1 MVEAS
6 LYQLASFYPMILI
19 ISTGEDLSTDF
30 VLEWLYRLGGNFCRV
45 NFFELLLP
53 DSRSNNIFYSLN
65 ENRLRINSKTIDLDS
80 VNAVWLRKLGTY
92 KKSSYYKSS
101 VGLVRFD
108 LLAKNSTEFGAF
120 VMSVLKNINQEAYWI
135 TNLKHVGQSKWQV
148 LKKAREVGLKVPET
162 YFINQKFDLE
172 KIRQKEAIINKT
184 IQEPYF
190 IDKGRHYFSMY
201 TTDICNED
209 VKNLPERFMLSCVQT
224 KIEKEYEVRSFFLD
238 SDFFSMAIFSQ
249 NDPKTRLDFRN
260 YNTVKPN
267 RVVPYKLPDHIEEK
281 LKTLMRSIDLNCGSI
296 DLIRDKNGE
305 YVFLEVNPNGQYGMV
320 DHPCNYNLNKL
331 IAEKL
336 IYEDQKRQISPYSNK
351 GTERKASSALSI
363 STKEQEEIHSIRRK
377 AHSKPI
383 L

>member
-1 MVEAS
+1 
-6 LYQLASFYPMILI
+6 
-19 ISTGEDLSTDF
+19 
-30 VLEWLYRLGGNFCRV
+30 
-45 NFFELLLP
+45 
-53 DSRSNNIFYSLN
+53 
-65 ENRLRINSKTIDLDS
+65 
-80 VNAVWLRKLGTY
+80 
-92 KKSSYYKSS
+92 
-101 VGLVRFD
+101 VRFD

-120 VMSVLKNINQEAYWI
+120 VMSVLKNINPQAYWI

-148 LKKAREVGLKVPET
+148 LKQAREVGLRVPET
-162 YFINQKFDLE
+162 YFINHKLDLK
-172 KIRQKEAIINKT
+172 KIRHKGAIINKT

-201 TTDICNED
+201 TTDICDED
-209 VKNLPERFMLSCVQT
+209 VNNLPERFMLSCVQT

-238 SDFFSMAIFSQ
+238 NEFFSMAIFSQ

-260 YNTVKPN
+260 YNTAKPN

-336 IYEDQKRQISPYSNK
+336 IYEDQKRQVPSHFNQGP
-351 GTERKASSALSI
+351 ERKTSSALSI
-363 STKEQEEIHSIRRK
+363 SQKEQKEIHSI
-377 AHSKPI
+377 
-383 L
+383 